1 MSGAAILTVVSAGYA
16 PVKGTAH
23 RPYAAVELSTT
34 GAVGDR
40 RLCLADL
47 ERRSVLRTVQN
58 PRLLTV
64 LARRDGD
71 VLELTVPGEAPLAA
85 EIEPTGETVTCD
97 YWGRPA
103 DLAVLAGPHAELLGD
118 HLGRRVALT
127 AAPPAAVVFAGPT
140 VTLVGTATLRDLGER
155 TGLDLLA
162 ESARFRATLVVE
174 TDEPYV
180 EETWLGRELGAGS
193 AVLRGGASIPRC
205 TVIDH
210 SPATGEKDARLLK
223 ALASYRPL
231 NGAGEPAFGIYA
243 SVAAPGVVTP
253 GATTASLL

>member
-1 MSGAAILTVVSAGYA
+1 MALSIPGLLRDRVARTPHAEAMRYRDHGGWASLTWAQLQGRVAIEAFGLHA
-16 PVKGTAH
+16 KGL
-23 RPYAAVELSTT
+23 RK
-34 GAVGDR
+34 GDR
-40 RLCLADL
+40 VALMGGT
-47 ERRSVLRTVQN
+47 S
-58 PRLLTV
+58 
-64 LARRDGD
+64 
-71 VLELTVPGEAPLAA
+71 
-85 EIEPTGETVTCD
+85 IEWIVT
-97 YWGRPA
+97 
-103 DLAVLAGPHAELLGD
+103 DLAVLAAGGATTTIYPNSTRGE
-118 HLGRRVALT
+118 VAHI
-127 AAPPAAVVFAGPT
+127 VKDSGSRMV
-140 VTLVGTATLRDLGER
+140 
-155 TGLDLLA
+155 
-162 ESARFRATLVVE
+162 VVE